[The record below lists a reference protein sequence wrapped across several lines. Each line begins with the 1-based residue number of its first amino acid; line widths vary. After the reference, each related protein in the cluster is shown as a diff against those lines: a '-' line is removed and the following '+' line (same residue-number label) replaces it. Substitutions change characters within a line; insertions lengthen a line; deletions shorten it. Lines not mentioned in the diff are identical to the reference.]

1 MPKDTTTRGELSE
14 LEVAMALARS
24 GRKMLRP
31 MSSGL
36 RYDLAIDNGD
46 GTVARI
52 QCKTGILRDGVI
64 SFNVASMDGRRPYG
78 VPYLGQI
85 EAFGVFCPQNG
96 KVYLVPIDRLVAKS
110 SKGRLRIAA
119 TRNGQSRGV
128 ILAST
133 FEVALAEGQHESG
146 S

>member
-1 MPKDTTTRGELSE
+1 LPKDTTTRGELSE

-24 GRKMLRP
+24 GRQMLRP

-36 RYDLAIDNGD
+36 RYDLAIDNSD

-52 QCKTGILRDGVI
+52 QCKTGRLRDGVI

-85 EAFGVFCPQNG
+85 EAFG
-96 KVYLVPIDRLVAKS
+96 D
-110 SKGRLRIAA
+110 
-119 TRNGQSRGV
+119 
-128 ILAST
+128 
-133 FEVALAEGQHESG
+133 
-146 S
+146 

>member
-1 MPKDTTTRGELSE
+1 
-14 LEVAMALARS
+14 
-24 GRKMLRP
+24 

-64 SFNVASMDGRRPYG
+64 AFNVASMDGRRPHG
-78 VPYLGQI
+78 VPYVGQI
-85 EAFGVFCPQNG
+85 EAFGIFCPQNG
-96 KVYLVPIDRLVAKS
+96 KVYMVPIECLKATA
-110 SKGRLRIAA
+110 SKGRLRITA

-128 ILAST
+128 ILAAA
-133 FEVALAEGQHESG
+133 FEVAPAG
-146 S
+146 

>member
-1 MPKDTTTRGELSE
+1 
-14 LEVAMALARS
+14 
-24 GRKMLRP
+24 

>member
-1 MPKDTTTRGELSE
+1 
-14 LEVAMALARS
+14 MALARS
-24 GRKMLRP
+24 GRQMLRP

-52 QCKTGILRDGVI
+52 QCKTGVLRDGVI

-78 VPYLGQI
+78 LPYLGQI

-96 KVYLVPIDRLVAKS
+96 KVYLVPTDRLVAKT

-133 FEVALAEGQHESG
+133 FEVAHAE
-146 S
+146 

>member
-1 MPKDTTTRGELSE
+1 LPKDTTTRGELSE
-14 LEVAMALARS
+14 LEVAMALART
-24 GRKMLRP
+24 GRRILRP

-85 EAFGVFCPQNG
+85 EAFGVFCPQNR
-96 KVYLVPIDRLVAKS
+96 KVYLVPIDSLVAKT

-128 ILAST
+128 VLASR
-133 FEVALAEGQHESG
+133 FEVGPAD
-146 S
+146 